1 MITLVALTLLIFN
14 LFNEVL
20 LMRYNSLSSDVR
32 FQRLWHFYDAAA
44 RVTVLSIIII
54 ASKGITIKSLLLF
67 LSLLLIY
74 HVLFDVL
81 FNIGAAYK
89 RERLSFSRVF
99 HLGNNLLDRIIRNIG
114 LLFTKIKSFNK
125 PITVPIVNC
134 LIKLIELLIGGWL
147 WKTSV

>member
-147 WKTSV
+147 WKISV